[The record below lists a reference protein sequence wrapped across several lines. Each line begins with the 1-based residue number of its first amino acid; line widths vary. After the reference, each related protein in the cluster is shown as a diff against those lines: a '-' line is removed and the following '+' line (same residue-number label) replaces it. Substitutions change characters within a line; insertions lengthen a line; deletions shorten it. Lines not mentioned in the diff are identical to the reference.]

1 MKKHVKLSKN
11 EINALPLIQYEGDI
25 EILSSKDNIQ
35 AAINDLKN
43 YDLIGFDTETKP
55 TFVKGPLN
63 PPSIMQLACDDK
75 VYIFQFDNDEI
86 FKQLSTILSNKN
98 ITKCGVSV
106 DRDLIELMYLSPF
119 DPISFVDLGNI
130 ARKNEIPHHGLRGL
144 VAMFLKHRISKGSQ
158 TSDWSRI
165 SLSDSQISYAATD
178 AWVSLELFKIFY
190 KNGFYDVVKFNLIT
204 HNYRDKIVAL
214 GGFLSLL

>member
-11 EINALPLIQYEGDI
+11 EINALPLIQFEGDI
-25 EILSSKDNIQ
+25 EILTSKDNIQ

-86 FKQLSTILSNKN
+86 FKQLSLILSNKN

-119 DPISFVDLGNI
+119 DPISFVDLGNV
-130 ARKNEIPHHGLRGL
+130 ARENEIPHHGLRGL
-144 VAMFLKHRISKGSQ
+144 VAMFLNHTISQGSQ
-158 TSDWSRI
+158 TSDWSKI

-178 AWVSLELFKIFY
+178 AWVSLELFKIFD
-190 KNGFYDVVKFNLIT
+190 KNG
-204 HNYRDKIVAL
+204 
-214 GGFLSLL
+214 LL

>member
-11 EINALPLIQYEGDI
+11 EINALPLIQYDGDI
-25 EILSSKDNIQ
+25 EILTSKDNIQ

-86 FKQLSTILSNKN
+86 FKQLFLILSNKN

-119 DPISFVDLGNI
+119 DPISFVDLGNV
-130 ARKNEIPHHGLRGL
+130 ARENEIPHHGLRGL

-158 TSDWSRI
+158 TSDWSKI

-178 AWVSLELFKIFY
+178 AWVSLELFKIFD
-190 KNGFYDVVKFNLIT
+190 KNG
-204 HNYRDKIVAL
+204 
-214 GGFLSLL
+214 LL

>member
-11 EINALPLIQYEGDI
+11 EINALPLIQYDGDI
-25 EILSSKDNIQ
+25 EILTSKDNIH

-86 FKQLSTILSNKN
+86 FKQLSLILSNKN

-119 DPISFVDLGNI
+119 DPISFVDLGNV
-130 ARKNEIPHHGLRGL
+130 ARENEIPHHGLRGL

-158 TSDWSRI
+158 TSDWSKI

-190 KNGFYDVVKFNLIT
+190 KNG
-204 HNYRDKIVAL
+204 
-214 GGFLSLL
+214 LL

>member
-11 EINALPLIQYEGDI
+11 EINALPLIQYDGDI
-25 EILSSKDNIQ
+25 EILTSKDNIH

-75 VYIFQFDNDEI
+75 VYIFQFDNDKI
-86 FKQLSTILSNKN
+86 FKQLSLILSNKN

-119 DPISFVDLGNI
+119 DPISFVDLGNV
-130 ARKNEIPHHGLRGL
+130 ARENEIPHHGLRGL

-178 AWVSLELFKIFY
+178 AWVSLELFKIFD
-190 KNGFYDVVKFNLIT
+190 KNG
-204 HNYRDKIVAL
+204 
-214 GGFLSLL
+214 LL

>member
-25 EILSSKDNIQ
+25 EILTSKDNIQ

-86 FKQLSTILSNKN
+86 FKQLFLILSNKN

-119 DPISFVDLGNI
+119 DPISFVDLGNV
-130 ARKNEIPHHGLRGL
+130 ARENEIPHHGLRGL
-144 VAMFLKHRISKGSQ
+144 VAMFFKHRISKGSQ
-158 TSDWSRI
+158 TSDWSKIR
-165 SLSDSQISYAATD
+165 LSDSQISYAATD

-190 KNGFYDVVKFNLIT
+190 KNGFL
-204 HNYRDKIVAL
+204 
-214 GGFLSLL
+214 

>member
-1 MKKHVKLSKN
+1 MKKHIKLSKN

-25 EILSSKDNIQ
+25 EILTSKDNIQ

-55 TFVKGPLN
+55 TFIKGPLN

-86 FKQLSTILSNKN
+86 FKQLSLILSNKN

-119 DPISFVDLGNI
+119 DPISFVDLGNV
-130 ARKNEIPHHGLRGL
+130 ARENEIPHHGLRGL

-158 TSDWSRI
+158 TSDWSKI

-178 AWVSLELFKIFY
+178 AWVSLELFKIFD
-190 KNGFYDVVKFNLIT
+190 KNG
-204 HNYRDKIVAL
+204 
-214 GGFLSLL
+214 LL

>member
-25 EILSSKDNIQ
+25 EILTSKDNIQ

-43 YDLIGFDTETKP
+43 YNLIGFDTETKP

-86 FKQLSTILSNKN
+86 FKQLSLILSNEN

-119 DPISFVDLGNI
+119 DPISFVDLGNV
-130 ARKNEIPHHGLRGL
+130 ARENEIPHHGLRGL

-158 TSDWSRI
+158 TSDWSKI

-178 AWVSLELFKIFY
+178 AWVSLELFKIFD
-190 KNGFYDVVKFNLIT
+190 KNG
-204 HNYRDKIVAL
+204 
-214 GGFLSLL
+214 LL

>member
-1 MKKHVKLSKN
+1 LKKHVKLSKN

-25 EILSSKDNIQ
+25 EILNSKDNIQ
-35 AAINDLKN
+35 VAINDLQY

-86 FKQLSTILSNKN
+86 FKQLSLILSNKN

-119 DPISFVDLGNI
+119 DPISFVDLGNV
-130 ARKNEIPHHGLRGL
+130 ARENEIPHHGLRGL

-158 TSDWSRI
+158 TSDWSKI

-178 AWVSLELFKIFY
+178 AWVSLELFKIFD
-190 KNGFYDVVKFNLIT
+190 KNG
-204 HNYRDKIVAL
+204 
-214 GGFLSLL
+214 LL

>member
-11 EINALPLIQYEGDI
+11 EINALPLIQYDGDI
-25 EILSSKDNIQ
+25 EILTSKDNIH

-86 FKQLSTILSNKN
+86 FKQLSSILSNEN

-119 DPISFVDLGNI
+119 DPISFVDLGNV
-130 ARKNEIPHHGLRGL
+130 ARENEIPHHGLRGL

-178 AWVSLELFKIFY
+178 AWVSLELFKIFD
-190 KNGFYDVVKFNLIT
+190 KNG
-204 HNYRDKIVAL
+204 
-214 GGFLSLL
+214 LL

>member
-1 MKKHVKLSKN
+1 LKKHVKLSKN

-25 EILSSKDNIQ
+25 EILTSKDNIQ
-35 AAINDLKN
+35 AAINDLKY

-86 FKQLSTILSNKN
+86 FKQLSLILSNKN

-119 DPISFVDLGNI
+119 DPISFVDLGNV
-130 ARKNEIPHHGLRGL
+130 ARENEIPHHGLRGL

-178 AWVSLELFKIFY
+178 AWVSLELFKIFD
-190 KNGFYDVVKFNLIT
+190 KNG
-204 HNYRDKIVAL
+204 
-214 GGFLSLL
+214 LL

>member
-11 EINALPLIQYEGDI
+11 EINTLPLIQYEGDI
-25 EILSSKDNIQ
+25 EILTSKDNIHV
-35 AAINDLKN
+35 AINDLKN

-55 TFVKGPLN
+55 TFVRGPLN

-86 FKQLSTILSNKN
+86 FKQLSLILSNKN

-119 DPISFVDLGNI
+119 DPISFVDLGNV
-130 ARKNEIPHHGLRGL
+130 ARENEIPHHGLRGL

-178 AWVSLELFKIFY
+178 AWVSLELFKIFD
-190 KNGFYDVVKFNLIT
+190 KNG
-204 HNYRDKIVAL
+204 
-214 GGFLSLL
+214 LL

>member
-25 EILSSKDNIQ
+25 EILTSKDNIQ

-86 FKQLSTILSNKN
+86 FKQLSLILSNKN

-119 DPISFVDLGNI
+119 DPISFVDLGNV
-130 ARKNEIPHHGLRGL
+130 ARENEIPHHGLRGL

-158 TSDWSRI
+158 TSDWSKI
-165 SLSDSQISYAATD
+165 SLSGSQISYAATD
-178 AWVSLELFKIFY
+178 AWVSLALFKIFDE
-190 KNGFYDVVKFNLIT
+190 NGFL
-204 HNYRDKIVAL
+204 
-214 GGFLSLL
+214 

>member
-11 EINALPLIQYEGDI
+11 EINALPLIQYDGDI
-25 EILSSKDNIQ
+25 EILTSKDNIH

-75 VYIFQFDNDEI
+75 VYIFQIDNYKI
-86 FKQLSTILSNKN
+86 FKQLSSILSNEN

-119 DPISFVDLGNI
+119 DPISFVDLGNV
-130 ARKNEIPHHGLRGL
+130 ARENEIPHHGLRGL

-178 AWVSLELFKIFY
+178 AWVSLELFKIFD
-190 KNGFYDVVKFNLIT
+190 KNG
-204 HNYRDKIVAL
+204 
-214 GGFLSLL
+214 LL

>member
-25 EILSSKDNIQ
+25 EILTSKDNIQ

-63 PPSIMQLACDDK
+63 PPSIMQIACDDK
-75 VYIFQFDNDEI
+75 VYIFQFDNDEV
-86 FKQLSTILSNKN
+86 FKQLSLILSNKN

-119 DPISFVDLGNI
+119 DPISFVDLGNV
-130 ARKNEIPHHGLRGL
+130 ARENDIPHHGLRGL

-158 TSDWSRI
+158 TSDWSKI

-178 AWVSLELFKIFY
+178 AWVSLELFKIFD
-190 KNGFYDVVKFNLIT
+190 KNG
-204 HNYRDKIVAL
+204 
-214 GGFLSLL
+214 LL

>member
-11 EINALPLIQYEGDI
+11 EINALPLIQYEGDV
-25 EILSSKDNIQ
+25 EILTSKDNIQ

-43 YDLIGFDTETKP
+43 YEVIGFDTETKP

-86 FKQLSTILSNKN
+86 FKQLSSILSSKN

-106 DRDLIELMYLSPF
+106 DRDLVELMYLSPF
-119 DPISFVDLGNI
+119 DPISFIDLGNI
-130 ARKNEIPHHGLRGL
+130 ARENEIPHHGLRGL

-178 AWVSLELFKIFY
+178 AWVSLELFKIFD
-190 KNGFYDVVKFNLIT
+190 KNG
-204 HNYRDKIVAL
+204 
-214 GGFLSLL
+214 LL

>member
-25 EILSSKDNIQ
+25 EILTSKDNIQ
-35 AAINDLKN
+35 VAINDLKN

-86 FKQLSTILSNKN
+86 FKQLSLILSNKN

-119 DPISFVDLGNI
+119 DPISFVDLGNV
-130 ARKNEIPHHGLRGL
+130 ARENEIPHHELRGL

-158 TSDWSRI
+158 TSDWSKI

-178 AWVSLELFKIFY
+178 AWVSLELFKIFD
-190 KNGFYDVVKFNLIT
+190 KNG
-204 HNYRDKIVAL
+204 
-214 GGFLSLL
+214 LL

>member
-25 EILSSKDNIQ
+25 EILTSKDNIQ

-43 YDLIGFDTETKP
+43 YDLIVFDTETKP

-86 FKQLSTILSNKN
+86 FKQLSLILSNKN

-119 DPISFVDLGNI
+119 DPISFVDLGNV
-130 ARKNEIPHHGLRGL
+130 ARENEIPHHGLRGL

-158 TSDWSRI
+158 TSDWSKI

-178 AWVSLELFKIFY
+178 AWISLELFKIFD
-190 KNGFYDVVKFNLIT
+190 KNG
-204 HNYRDKIVAL
+204 
-214 GGFLSLL
+214 LL

>member
-11 EINALPLIQYEGDI
+11 EINALPLIQYDGDI
-25 EILSSKDNIQ
+25 EILSSKDNIH

-86 FKQLSTILSNKN
+86 FKQLSLILSNKN

-119 DPISFVDLGNI
+119 DPISFVDLGNV
-130 ARKNEIPHHGLRGL
+130 ARENEIPHHGLRGL

-178 AWVSLELFKIFY
+178 AWVSLELFKIFD
-190 KNGFYDVVKFNLIT
+190 KNG
-204 HNYRDKIVAL
+204 
-214 GGFLSLL
+214 LL

>member
-1 MKKHVKLSKN
+1 MKKHIKLSKN

-25 EILSSKDNIQ
+25 EILTSKDNIQ
-35 AAINDLKN
+35 AAINNLKN

-75 VYIFQFDNDEI
+75 VYIFQFDNDKI
-86 FKQLSTILSNKN
+86 FKQLSSILSNKN

-119 DPISFVDLGNI
+119 DPISFVDLGNV
-130 ARKNEIPHHGLRGL
+130 ARENAIPHHGLRGL

-158 TSDWSRI
+158 TSDWSKI

-178 AWVSLELFKIFY
+178 AWVSLELFKIFD
-190 KNGFYDVVKFNLIT
+190 KNG
-204 HNYRDKIVAL
+204 
-214 GGFLSLL
+214 LL

>member
-11 EINALPLIQYEGDI
+11 EINALPLIQYEGDV
-25 EILSSKDNIQ
+25 EILTSKDNIQ

-43 YDLIGFDTETKP
+43 YEVIGFDTETKP

-86 FKQLSTILSNKN
+86 FKQLSLILSNKN

-119 DPISFVDLGNI
+119 DPISFVDLGNV
-130 ARKNEIPHHGLRGL
+130 ARENEIPHHGLRGL

-158 TSDWSRI
+158 TSDWSKI

-178 AWVSLELFKIFY
+178 AWVSLELFKIFD
-190 KNGFYDVVKFNLIT
+190 KNG
-204 HNYRDKIVAL
+204 
-214 GGFLSLL
+214 LL

>member
-11 EINALPLIQYEGDI
+11 EINALPLIQYEGDV
-25 EILSSKDNIQ
+25 EILTSKDNIQ

-86 FKQLSTILSNKN
+86 FKQLSLILSNKN

-119 DPISFVDLGNI
+119 DPISFVDLGNV
-130 ARKNEIPHHGLRGL
+130 ARENEIPHHGLRGL

-178 AWVSLELFKIFY
+178 AWVSLELFKIFD
-190 KNGFYDVVKFNLIT
+190 KNG
-204 HNYRDKIVAL
+204 
-214 GGFLSLL
+214 LL

>member
-11 EINALPLIQYEGDI
+11 EINALPLIQYGGVI
-25 EILSSKDNIQ
+25 EILTSKDNIQ
-35 AAINDLKN
+35 AAVNDLRN

-75 VYIFQFDNDEI
+75 VYIFQFDNYEI
-86 FKQLSTILSNKN
+86 FKQLSSILSNKN

-119 DPISFVDLGNI
+119 DPNSFVDLGNV
-130 ARKNEIPHHGLRGL
+130 ARENEIPHHGLRGL

-178 AWVSLELFKIFY
+178 AWVSLELFKIFD
-190 KNGFYDVVKFNLIT
+190 KNG
-204 HNYRDKIVAL
+204 
-214 GGFLSLL
+214 LL

>member
-25 EILSSKDNIQ
+25 EILTSKDNIH

-86 FKQLSTILSNKN
+86 FKQLSLILSNKN

-119 DPISFVDLGNI
+119 DPISFVDLGNV
-130 ARKNEIPHHGLRGL
+130 ARENEIPHHGLRGL

-158 TSDWSRI
+158 TSDWSKI
-165 SLSDSQISYAATD
+165 SLTDSQISYAATD
-178 AWVSLELFKIFY
+178 AWVSLELFKIFD
-190 KNGFYDVVKFNLIT
+190 KNG
-204 HNYRDKIVAL
+204 
-214 GGFLSLL
+214 LL

>member
-11 EINALPLIQYEGDI
+11 EINALPLIQYDGDI
-25 EILSSKDNIQ
+25 EILTSKDNIQ

-55 TFVKGPLN
+55 TFVRGPLN

-75 VYIFQFDNDEI
+75 VYIFQFDNDET
-86 FKQLSTILSNKN
+86 FKQLSLILSNKN

-119 DPISFVDLGNI
+119 DPISFVDLGNV
-130 ARKNEIPHHGLRGL
+130 ARENEIPHHGLRGL

-158 TSDWSRI
+158 TSDWSKI

-178 AWVSLELFKIFY
+178 AWVSLELFKIFD
-190 KNGFYDVVKFNLIT
+190 KNG
-204 HNYRDKIVAL
+204 
-214 GGFLSLL
+214 LL

>member
-11 EINALPLIQYEGDI
+11 EINSLPLIQYKGVI
-25 EILSSKDNIQ
+25 EILTSKDNIQ

-75 VYIFQFDNDEI
+75 VYIFQFDNDKI
-86 FKQLSTILSNKN
+86 FKQLSSILTNKN

-119 DPISFVDLGNI
+119 DPISFVDLGNV
-130 ARKNEIPHHGLRGL
+130 ARENEIPHHGLRGL
-144 VAMFLKHRISKGSQ
+144 VAMFLNHRISKGSQ

-178 AWVSLELFKIFY
+178 AWVSLELFKIFD
-190 KNGFYDVVKFNLIT
+190 KNG
-204 HNYRDKIVAL
+204 
-214 GGFLSLL
+214 LL

>member
-25 EILSSKDNIQ
+25 EILTSKDNIQ
-35 AAINDLKN
+35 AAINDLKY

-75 VYIFQFDNDEI
+75 VYIFQLDNDEI
-86 FKQLSTILSNKN
+86 FKQLSLILSNKN

-119 DPISFVDLGNI
+119 DPISFVDLGNV
-130 ARKNEIPHHGLRGL
+130 ARENEIPHHGLRGL

-158 TSDWSRI
+158 TSDWSKI
-165 SLSDSQISYAATD
+165 SLTDSQISYAATD
-178 AWVSLELFKIFY
+178 AWVSLELFKVFD
-190 KNGFYDVVKFNLIT
+190 KNG
-204 HNYRDKIVAL
+204 
-214 GGFLSLL
+214 LL

>member
-11 EINALPLIQYEGDI
+11 EINALPLIQYDGDI
-25 EILSSKDNIQ
+25 EILTSKDNIH

-75 VYIFQFDNDEI
+75 VYIFQIDNDKI
-86 FKQLSTILSNKN
+86 FKQLSSILSNEN

-119 DPISFVDLGNI
+119 DPISFVDLGNV
-130 ARKNEIPHHGLRGL
+130 ARENEIPHHGLRGL

-178 AWVSLELFKIFY
+178 AWVSLELFKIFD
-190 KNGFYDVVKFNLIT
+190 KNG
-204 HNYRDKIVAL
+204 
-214 GGFLSLL
+214 LL

>member
-25 EILSSKDNIQ
+25 EILTSKDNIQ

-43 YDLIGFDTETKP
+43 YDIIGFDTETKP

-86 FKQLSTILSNKN
+86 FKQLSLILSNKN

-119 DPISFVDLGNI
+119 DPISFIDLGNI
-130 ARKNEIPHHGLRGL
+130 ARDNEIPHHGLRGL

-165 SLSDSQISYAATD
+165 ILSDSQISYAATD
-178 AWVSLELFKIFY
+178 AWVSLELFKIFD
-190 KNGFYDVVKFNLIT
+190 KNG
-204 HNYRDKIVAL
+204 
-214 GGFLSLL
+214 LL

>member
-1 MKKHVKLSKN
+1 MKKTEIKLKKHVKLSKN

-25 EILSSKDNIQ
+25 EILTSKDNIQ
-35 AAINDLKN
+35 VAINDLKN

-55 TFVKGPLN
+55 TFVKGPMN

-86 FKQLSTILSNKN
+86 FKQLSLILSNKN

-119 DPISFVDLGNI
+119 DPISFVDLGNV
-130 ARKNEIPHHGLRGL
+130 ARENEIPHHGLRGL

-158 TSDWSRI
+158 TSDWSKI
-165 SLSDSQISYAATD
+165 SLTDSQISYAATD
-178 AWVSLELFKIFY
+178 AWVSLELFKIFD
-190 KNGFYDVVKFNLIT
+190 KNG
-204 HNYRDKIVAL
+204 
-214 GGFLSLL
+214 LL

>member
-25 EILSSKDNIQ
+25 EILTSKDNIQ

-75 VYIFQFDNDEI
+75 VYIFQFDNDKI
-86 FKQLSTILSNKN
+86 FKQLSSILSNEN

-119 DPISFVDLGNI
+119 DPISFVDLGNV
-130 ARKNEIPHHGLRGL
+130 ARENEIPHHGLRGL

-178 AWVSLELFKIFY
+178 AWVSLELFKIFD
-190 KNGFYDVVKFNLIT
+190 KNG
-204 HNYRDKIVAL
+204 
-214 GGFLSLL
+214 LL

>member
-1 MKKHVKLSKN
+1 MNKHVKLSKN

-75 VYIFQFDNDEI
+75 VYIFQFDNVEI
-86 FKQLSTILSNKN
+86 FKKLSTILSNKN

-144 VAMFLKHRISKGSQ
+144 VAIFLRHRISKGSQ

-178 AWVSLELFKIFY
+178 AWVSLELFKIFD
-190 KNGFYDVVKFNLIT
+190 KNGLI
-204 HNYRDKIVAL
+204 
-214 GGFLSLL
+214 

>member
-1 MKKHVKLSKN
+1 LKKHVKLSKN
-11 EINALPLIQYEGDI
+11 EINALPLIQYEGVI
-25 EILSSKDNIQ
+25 EILNSKDNIQ

-75 VYIFQFDNDEI
+75 VYIFQFDNDKI
-86 FKQLSTILSNKN
+86 FKQLSSILSNAN

-119 DPISFVDLGNI
+119 DPISFVDLGNV
-130 ARKNEIPHHGLRGL
+130 ARENEIPHHGLRGL
-144 VAMFLKHRISKGSQ
+144 VAMFLNHRISKGSQ
-158 TSDWSRI
+158 TSDWSRLN
-165 SLSDSQISYAATD
+165 LSDSQISYAATD
-178 AWVSLELFKIFY
+178 AWVSLELFKIFD
-190 KNGFYDVVKFNLIT
+190 KNG
-204 HNYRDKIVAL
+204 
-214 GGFLSLL
+214 LL

>member
-25 EILSSKDNIQ
+25 EILTSKDNIQ

-86 FKQLSTILSNKN
+86 LKKLSSILSNKN

-119 DPISFVDLGNI
+119 DPISFIDLGNI
-130 ARKNEIPHHGLRGL
+130 ARENEIPHHGLRGL

-178 AWVSLELFKIFY
+178 AWVSLELFKIFD
-190 KNGFYDVVKFNLIT
+190 KNG
-204 HNYRDKIVAL
+204 
-214 GGFLSLL
+214 LL

>member
-25 EILSSKDNIQ
+25 EILNSKDNIQ

-75 VYIFQFDNDEI
+75 VYIFQLDNDEI
-86 FKQLSTILSNKN
+86 FKQLSLILSNKN

-119 DPISFVDLGNI
+119 DPISFVDLGNV
-130 ARKNEIPHHGLRGL
+130 ARENEIPHHGLRGL

-165 SLSDSQISYAATD
+165 SLSNSQISYAATD
-178 AWVSLELFKIFY
+178 AWVSLELFKIFD
-190 KNGFYDVVKFNLIT
+190 KNG
-204 HNYRDKIVAL
+204 
-214 GGFLSLL
+214 LL

>member
-25 EILSSKDNIQ
+25 EILSSRDNIQ

-43 YDLIGFDTETKP
+43 YNLIGFDTETKP
-55 TFVKGPLN
+55 VFVKGPLN

-75 VYIFQFDNDEI
+75 VYIFQFDNDKI
-86 FKQLSTILSNKN
+86 FKQLSSILSNGN

-119 DPISFVDLGNI
+119 DPISFVDLGNV
-130 ARKNEIPHHGLRGL
+130 ARENEIPHHGLRGL

-158 TSDWSRI
+158 TSDWSRV

-178 AWVSLELFKIFY
+178 AWVSLELFKIFN
-190 KNGFYDVVKFNLIT
+190 KNG
-204 HNYRDKIVAL
+204 
-214 GGFLSLL
+214 LL

>member
-1 MKKHVKLSKN
+1 LKKHVKLSKN

-25 EILSSKDNIQ
+25 EILTSKDNIQ
-35 AAINDLKN
+35 AAINDLKY

-75 VYIFQFDNDEI
+75 VYIFQFDNDET
-86 FKQLSTILSNKN
+86 FRQLSSILSNGN

-119 DPISFVDLGNI
+119 DPTSFVDLGNV
-130 ARKNEIPHHGLRGL
+130 ARENEIPHHGLRGL

-165 SLSDSQISYAATD
+165 SLSDAQISYAATD
-178 AWVSLELFKIFY
+178 AWVSLELFKIFD
-190 KNGFYDVVKFNLIT
+190 KNG
-204 HNYRDKIVAL
+204 
-214 GGFLSLL
+214 LL

>member
-11 EINALPLIQYEGDI
+11 EINALPLIQYEGEI
-25 EILSSKDNIQ
+25 ELLSSKDNVQ
-35 AAINDLKN
+35 EAINDLKN

-75 VYIFQFDNDEI
+75 VYIFQFDSDEI
-86 FKQLSTILSNKN
+86 FKQLSSILSNEN

-119 DPISFVDLGNI
+119 DPISFVDLGNV
-130 ARKNEIPHHGLRGL
+130 ARENEIPHHGLRGL

-178 AWVSLELFKIFY
+178 AWVSLELFKIFDR
-190 KNGFYDVVKFNLIT
+190 NNL
-204 HNYRDKIVAL
+204 L
-214 GGFLSLL
+214 

>member
-1 MKKHVKLSKN
+1 LKKHVKLSKN
-11 EINALPLIQYEGDI
+11 EINALPLIQYDGDI
-25 EILSSKDNIQ
+25 EILTSKDNIH

-86 FKQLSTILSNKN
+86 FKQLSLILSNKN

-119 DPISFVDLGNI
+119 DPLSFVDLGNI

-178 AWVSLELFKIFY
+178 AWVSLELFKIFD
-190 KNGFYDVVKFNLIT
+190 KNG
-204 HNYRDKIVAL
+204 
-214 GGFLSLL
+214 LL